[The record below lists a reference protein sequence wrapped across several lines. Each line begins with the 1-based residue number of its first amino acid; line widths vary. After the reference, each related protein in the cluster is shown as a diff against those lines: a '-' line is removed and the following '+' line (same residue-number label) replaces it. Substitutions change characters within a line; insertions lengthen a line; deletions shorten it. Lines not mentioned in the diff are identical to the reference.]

1 MEALTCH
8 RRNLILNTST
18 KTLFQS
24 VLDVYEDAAAY
35 FRSVSAATSNHRERT
50 AADLAVREF
59 KAGLEVL
66 DLLVDRETDS
76 FLTPEAASDVMQSV
90 SNLLDG
96 LDQRRYPLLAWQAA
110 SLIERTQT
118 GGAVVLQEGE
128 TLSEW
133 QPEDVTYH

>member
-1 MEALTCH
+1 M
-8 RRNLILNTST
+8 NTST

-24 VLDVYEDAAAY
+24 VLNIYEDGVAY
-35 FRSVSAATSNHRERT
+35 FRQVSEVASNYRERT

-59 KAGLEVL
+59 SAGLEVL

-90 SNLLDG
+90 SNLLNG

-110 SLIERTQT
+110 SLIERTQA

-133 QPEDVTYH
+133 KPEDVTYH

>member
-1 MEALTCH
+1 M
-8 RRNLILNTST
+8 NTST